1 MGDWLPWLGR
11 VRFLIITSL
20 VALVLLVRE
29 LTPLALPVRFF
40 APVIVSWYA
49 FAIVAIALRRTIPK
63 TSWNAPFQVTGDIIF
78 ITGVVYTTG
87 AQDSY
92 FTLLFLLAILM
103 GAILFSRR
111 GATMTAAGSFILLG
125 SIVEAAY

>member
-29 LTPLALPVRFF
+29 VSPLALPLHFF
-40 APVIVSWYA
+40 APVIAGWYT
-49 FAIVAIALRRTIPK
+49 FAIVAVALRQRMPK
-63 TSWNAPFQVTGDIIF
+63 TRWNSPFQVTGDVIF
-78 ITGVVYTTG
+78 ITLVVYTTG

-103 GAILFSRR
+103 
-111 GATMTAAGSFILLG
+111 
-125 SIVEAAY
+125 